1 VNIKKTIGIV
11 NSQGYTVEELLE
23 LDSFRKW
30 VRGEASANQNEYWD
44 TWVMEADENRAL
56 ARDAMK
62 EMAGFTLD
70 PKTRSNTEKAWSRF
84 SKRLNPE
91 EKISNHKR
99 PRESVGRMVDLKWM
113 YRIAAGFLIIIT
125 AGLTVYFGYAEGN
138 NTQSEKIVTNHRV
151 LTDYGEQK
159 TLRLGDGSLINLN
172 SNSELVYKVNSANP
186 TDITINLRGE
196 AFFSVS
202 ERSSQNQF
210 PFRVLTE
217 DGSVRVLGTEFS
229 VSTRD
234 QKTRVV
240 LEEGSVEVTSYQAEQ
255 KKRRQLILKPNHMA
269 EFDNTSDTLLVKWV
283 NTAVYTSWKT
293 EDLVFD
299 HTPLPEVLKRI
310 EYTFGVTIKIK
321 DPALKKR
328 KLSGTIENSK
338 MNVILSTLSKTLSTP
353 VKIDG
358 KIVYIGEE

>member
-1 VNIKKTIGIV
+1 M
-11 NSQGYTVEELLE
+11 NSQGYTIEELLE

-30 VRGEASANQNEYWD
+30 VRGEASRSQKEYWD
-44 TWVMEADENRAL
+44 HWVTETDENRVL
-56 ARDAMK
+56 ARNAMK

-70 PKTRSNTEKAWSRF
+70 PNTSPNTDKAWSRF
-84 SKRLNPE
+84 NKRLNPE
-91 EKISNHKR
+91 GKIVNHKA
-99 PRESVGRMVDLKWM
+99 PKESSGQMVDLKWI
-113 YRIAAGFLIIIT
+113 YRMAAGFLIILT
-125 AGLTVYFGYAEGN
+125 AGLSVYLGYSEDNSGS
-138 NTQSEKIVTNHRV
+138 QSENVVTNRRV

-159 TLRLGDGSLINLN
+159 TIQLGDGSLINLN
-172 SNSELVYKVNSANP
+172 SNSELVYSVSSANP

-202 ERSSQNQF
+202 ERTSQNQF
-210 PFRVLTE
+210 PFRVVTE

-234 QKTRVV
+234 EKTQVV
-240 LEEGSVEVTSYQAEQ
+240 LEKGRVEVTSYQAEQ
-255 KKRRQLILKPNHMA
+255 QKRRQLILKPNHMA

-321 DPALKKR
+321 DPALKQR
-328 KLSGTIENSK
+328 TLSGTIENSK
-338 MNVILSTLSKTLSTP
+338 MNVILSTLSQTLSTP
-353 VKIDG
+353 VEIDG
-358 KIVYIGEE
+358 EIVYIGKENRD

>member
-1 VNIKKTIGIV
+1 MNNQKYTID
-11 NSQGYTVEELLE
+11 ELLE

-30 VRGEASANQNEYWD
+30 VRGEASRSQKEYWD
-44 TWVMEADENRAL
+44 NWVMEAEENRAL
-56 ARDAMK
+56 ARNAMN

-70 PKTRSNTEKAWSRF
+70 PKTSPNTDKAWSRF
-84 SKRLNPE
+84 NKRLNQVGE
-91 EKISNHKR
+91 INHKTPKER
-99 PRESVGRMVDLKWM
+99 VGRTVDLKWM

-125 AGLTVYFGYAEGN
+125 AGLTVYFGY
-138 NTQSEKIVTNHRV
+138 SEENSAQTENVVTNHRV

-159 TLRLGDGSLINLN
+159 TIRLGDGSLINLN
-172 SNSELVYKVNSANP
+172 SNSELVYRASSANP
-186 TDITINLRGE
+186 TDITINLKGE

-210 PFRVLTE
+210 PFRVITE

-234 QKTRVV
+234 EKTRVV
-240 LEEGSVEVTSYQAEQ
+240 LEKGSVEVTSYQAEQ
-255 KKRRQLILKPNHMA
+255 QKRRQLILKPNHMA

-321 DPALKKR
+321 DPTLKKR

-338 MNVILSTLSKTLSTP
+338 MNVILSTLSQTLSTP
-353 VKIDG
+353 VEIDG